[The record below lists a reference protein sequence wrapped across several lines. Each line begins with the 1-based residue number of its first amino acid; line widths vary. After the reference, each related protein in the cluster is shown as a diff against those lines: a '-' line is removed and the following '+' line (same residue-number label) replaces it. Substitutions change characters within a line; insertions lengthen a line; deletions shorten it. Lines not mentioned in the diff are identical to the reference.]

1 MEDNTMS
8 FERNNKG
15 IHNLDCKKKK
25 KQRKKER
32 IRGTIFG
39 KWPPKQC
46 PEDEQNTTQRR
57 NSTEPMV
64 LKNS

>member
-25 KQRKKER
+25 NKERKKESEELSLVSGLLSSAQKMSR
-32 IRGTIFG
+32 IQHKGEIQQSL
-39 KWPPKQC
+39 WC
-46 PEDEQNTTQRR
+46 
-57 NSTEPMV
+57 
-64 LKNS
+64 

>member
-25 KQRKKER
+25 KKKKQRKKESEELSSVSGLLSSAQKMNR
-32 IRGTIFG
+32 IQHKGEI
-39 KWPPKQC
+39 Q
-46 PEDEQNTTQRR
+46 Q
-57 NSTEPMV
+57 S
-64 LKNS
+64 L

>member
-25 KQRKKER
+25 KQTKKER

-39 KWPPKQC
+39 KWPPK
-46 PEDEQNTTQRR
+46 
-57 NSTEPMV
+57 
-64 LKNS
+64 